1 MTLGTDMTE
10 EPNEESTAEETA
22 EETEEM
28 KVEVP
33 SITIALVL
41 GSKPHYKVVSNTMN
55 PYVLPTLLRQLAKN
69 YEEAVLK
76 TGSLIE

>member
-1 MTLGTDMTE
+1 MSAEPKE
-10 EPNEESTAEETA
+10 EPKAGEEQIEL
-22 EETEEM
+22 
-28 KVEVP
+28 KVKPP
-33 SITIALVL
+33 SITIALMV
-41 GSKPHYKVVSNTMN
+41 GSHPHYEVVSNTMN

>member
-1 MTLGTDMTE
+1 MSE
-10 EPNEESTAEETA
+10 EPRGEPEAGEEQ
-22 EETEEM
+22 TEL
-28 KVEVP
+28 KVEAP

-41 GSKPHYKVVSNTMN
+41 DSNPHYKVVSNTMN